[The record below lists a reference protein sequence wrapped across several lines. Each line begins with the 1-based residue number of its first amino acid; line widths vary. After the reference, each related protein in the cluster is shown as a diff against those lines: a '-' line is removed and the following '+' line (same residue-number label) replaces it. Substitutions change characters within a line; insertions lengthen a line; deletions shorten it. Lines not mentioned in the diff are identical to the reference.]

1 MPLPQEYQRASDQ
14 FYSFLTELRDL
25 SNFGSSHQTYT
36 MVQGVF
42 QVFRKRLQVRDA
54 IKFADALPAILRAI
68 FVSDWDTEQPIEPF
82 CDLFEM
88 NAEVKQLRAE
98 HNFSTD
104 TAIQDVGNVLK
115 KYVDEEKFTSVVRD
129 LPIEAQQ
136 FWQWDK

>member
-42 QVFRKRLQVRDA
+42 QVFRRRLQINDA
-54 IKFADALPAILRAI
+54 IKFADTLPAILCAI
-68 FVSDWDTEQPIEPF
+68 FVSDWDTDEPIKSF
-82 CDLFEM
+82 CDLSEM
-88 NAEVKQLRAE
+88 NKEVKQLRTE

-104 TAIQDVGNVLK
+104 TAIQDVRTVLI
-115 KYVDEEKFTSVVRD
+115 KYVDKDKFARVIRT
-129 LPIEAQQ
+129 LPVEAQQ
-136 FWQWDK
+136 FWGWK